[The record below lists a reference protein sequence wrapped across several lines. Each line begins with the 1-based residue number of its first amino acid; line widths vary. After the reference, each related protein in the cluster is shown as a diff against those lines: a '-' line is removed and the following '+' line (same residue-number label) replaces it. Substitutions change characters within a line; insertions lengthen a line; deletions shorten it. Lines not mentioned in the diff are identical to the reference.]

1 MRYLTNKY
9 LRIYFNFE
17 NNISQ
22 FFALMAIP
30 FYTHGDEEEDE
41 SELVEKTS
49 GESEFSFLRRFLLDL
64 VKSYCRYKMCNSG
77 GSTTRKESERRTS
90 GRSRSRNRGKSL
102 PQNSTSQSTRQSPPD
117 LVCCHVQAING
128 ERELNNQPSQ
138 QRDQE
143 TTDELNNNTNS
154 QLVPRRRRQESQLPS
169 TPDIETDTSDRSMIE
184 IQVNAEYTYR
194 MIGEGLRKIADQFE
208 IDRSKNS
215 PHRRTRHPAGN
226 HRPTIIPTLQIDIK
240 FRFALKITIPLTL
253 VGLSLAFIKRN
264 CT

>member
-1 MRYLTNKY
+1 M
-9 LRIYFNFE
+9 
-17 NNISQ
+17 
-22 FFALMAIP
+22 
-30 FYTHGDEEEDE
+30 
-41 SELVEKTS
+41 
-49 GESEFSFLRRFLLDL
+49 
-64 VKSYCRYKMCNSG
+64 
-77 GSTTRKESERRTS
+77 
-90 GRSRSRNRGKSL
+90 

-208 IDRSKNS
+208 IDRSKVNIYIHKFRNFELSLNS
-215 PHRRTRHPAGN
+215 PQISNQTPN
-226 HRPTIIPTLQIDIK
+226 NYFSSLYNTSLSPFFTIFDK
-240 FRFALKITIPLTL
+240 KIFCVFLELTA
-253 VGLSLAFIKRN
+253 SPN
-264 CT
+264 